1 MLFANKI
8 ADNFVGSFTRT
19 RMMLTIERGTEAD
32 EGYERLYG
40 AILRGEF
47 QPNERLIEMELAQRY
62 KVGRAAIRTTLAR
75 LEQDGLV
82 EREPNRG
89 ARVRSISEEEAVETF
104 EARAVLEGLA
114 ARYAAR
120 NATDADIAAL
130 RTIVGEMEERLA
142 EGDLLGIS
150 EASTRLHS
158 RLLLIAN
165 TRTVARLIERLH
177 AQHVRSQFRII
188 LVPGRPPRSVAEHR
202 AIVET
207 VAARDPEAAEAAM
220 RDHLAHVVE
229 ALRSLAAARPST
241 R

>member
-1 MLFANKI
+1 MGLP
-8 ADNFVGSFTRT
+8 S
-19 RMMLTIERGTEAD
+19 ERGTEAD
-32 EGYERLYG
+32 EGYERLYQ

-47 QPNERLIEMELAQRY
+47 QPNERLIEMDLAQQY
-62 KVGRAAIRTTLAR
+62 NVGRAAIRTALAR

-89 ARVRSISEEEAVETF
+89 ARVRAISEEEAVETI

-120 NATDADIAAL
+120 NVTDADIADL
-130 RTIVGEMEERLA
+130 RAIIGEMEARLA

-150 EASTRLHS
+150 EGNVRLHS
-158 RLLLIAN
+158 RLLQIAN
-165 TRTVARLIERLH
+165 NRTVARLIERLH

-202 AIVET
+202 AIVEA
-207 VAARDPEAAEAAM
+207 VASRDPDAAEAAM
-220 RDHLAHVVE
+220 RSHLANTVE
-229 ALRSLAAARPST
+229 TLRALIGSRQLLLR
-241 R
+241 

>member
-1 MLFANKI
+1 MGLP
-8 ADNFVGSFTRT
+8 S
-19 RMMLTIERGTEAD
+19 ERGTEAD
-32 EGYERLYG
+32 EGYEHLYQ

-47 QPNERLIEMELAQRY
+47 QPNERLIEMNLAQQY
-62 KVGRAAIRTTLAR
+62 HVGRAAIRTALAR

-89 ARVRSISEEEAVETF
+89 ARVRAISEEEAVETL

-120 NATDADIAAL
+120 NVTDADIADL
-130 RTIVGEMEERLA
+130 RTIVGEMEACLA

-150 EASTRLHS
+150 EGNVRLHNK
-158 RLLLIAN
+158 LLQIAN
-165 TRTVARLIERLH
+165 NKTVARLIERLR

-202 AIVET
+202 AIVEA
-207 VAARDPEAAEAAM
+207 VASRDPDAAETAM
-220 RDHLAHVVE
+220 RSHLANTVE
-229 ALRSLAAARPST
+229 TLRKLTGSRQLLLR
-241 R
+241 

>member
-1 MLFANKI
+1 MGMTMGLP
-8 ADNFVGSFTRT
+8 S
-19 RMMLTIERGTEAD
+19 ERGTESD
-32 EGYERLYG
+32 EGYERLYQ

-47 QPNERLIEMELAQRY
+47 QPNERLIEMDLVEQY
-62 KVGRAAIRTTLAR
+62 NVGRAAIRTALAR

-89 ARVRSISEEEAVETF
+89 ARVRAISEEEAVETL

-120 NATDADIAAL
+120 NVTDADVADL
-130 RTIVGEMEERLA
+130 RAIVGEMEACLS

-150 EASTRLHS
+150 EGNTRLHS
-158 RLLLIAN
+158 RLLQIAN
-165 TRTVARLIERLH
+165 NQTVARLIERLH
-177 AQHVRSQFRII
+177 AQHIRSQFRII

-202 AIVET
+202 AIVEA
-207 VAARDPEAAEAAM
+207 VASRDPDAAEAAM
-220 RDHLAHVVE
+220 RSHLANTVE
-229 ALRSLAAARPST
+229 TLRTLAGSRQPLL

>member
-1 MLFANKI
+1 MG
-8 ADNFVGSFTRT
+8 VPS
-19 RMMLTIERGTEAD
+19 ERGTEAE
-32 EGYERLYG
+32 EGYERLYQ

-47 QPNERLIEMELAQRY
+47 QPNERLIEMDLAQRY
-62 KVGRAAIRTTLAR
+62 NVGRAAIRTTLAR

-89 ARVRSISEEEAVETF
+89 ARVRAISEEEAVETL

-120 NATDADIAAL
+120 NVTDADVADL
-130 RTIVGEMEERLA
+130 RAIVGEMEAHLA

-150 EASTRLHS
+150 EGNIRLHS
-158 RLLLIAN
+158 RLLQIAN
-165 TRTVARLIERLH
+165 NTTVARLIERLH
-177 AQHVRSQFRII
+177 AQHVRSQFRLI

-202 AIVET
+202 AIVE
-207 VAARDPEAAEAAM
+207 AIASRDSDAAEAAM
-220 RDHLAHVVE
+220 RSHLANIVE
-229 ALRSLAAARPST
+229 TLRTLTGARQLLL